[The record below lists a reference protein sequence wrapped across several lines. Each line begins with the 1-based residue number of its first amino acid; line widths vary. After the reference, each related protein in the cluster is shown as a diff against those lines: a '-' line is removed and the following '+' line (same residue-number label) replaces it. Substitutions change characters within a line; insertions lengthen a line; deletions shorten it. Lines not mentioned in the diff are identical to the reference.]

1 MIDAKTAL
9 KMTEEVRQKGK
20 NDEVWDKI
28 EKKIISRI
36 NAGKQFCEVEVFS
49 DSPISKNEI
58 VERLTSLGYNVTET
72 TYNIDEL
79 LNEMRKKIG
88 SSEVVEKELAF
99 VHELV
104 IRW

>member
-9 KMTEEVRQKGK
+9 KMTEEIRQKGRSK
-20 NDEVWDKI
+20 DVWDKI
-28 EKKIISRI
+28 EKKIISKI
-36 NAGKQFCEVEVFS
+36 NAGKQVCEVEVFS

-58 VERLTSLGYNVTET
+58 VERLTSLGYKVTET
-72 TYNIDEL
+72 TYNLDDL
-79 LNEMRKKIG
+79 LNDIRKKIG
-88 SSEVVEKELAF
+88 SSEVVEKEPVF

>member
-79 LNEMRKKIG
+79 APYKSVLDSYRKNNLNGRRAKF
-88 SSEVVEKELAF
+88 L
-99 VHELV
+99 
-104 IRW
+104 

>member
-9 KMTEEVRQKGK
+9 KMTEEVRQKDRSK
-20 NDEVWDKI
+20 DVWDKI
-28 EKKIISRI
+28 EKKIISKI
-36 NAGKQFCEVEVFS
+36 NVGKQVCEVEVFS

-58 VERLTSLGYNVTET
+58 VERLTSLGYKVTET
-72 TYNIDEL
+72 TYNLDEL
-79 LNEMRKKIG
+79 LNDIRKKIG
-88 SSEVVEKELAF
+88 SSEVVEKESVF